1 MIFLN
6 SRAWLSASPC
16 EWCPVA
22 LGGLWCFPSSGE
34 LFLQR
39 QKAQSQKTAQLG
51 TIRIKR
57 SSASQK
63 EKSKVRRSS
72 SCFYSNV
79 YTHTHTQRERLVCW
93 NLSRRQCKLLSRVQ
107 LFATPWTSPW
117 NSLGQNTGVC
127 SLSLLQGIFPTQGS
141 NPGLPHCR
149 WMLYQLSHKGS
160 PRILEWVAY
169 SFCRGSSPPRN
180 WNRGLLHCRRIL
192 YQLSFYSQ

>member
-1 MIFLN
+1 MCACSVTPNSLWPQGLYPTRILCPWNFPGKNTGVGYHFLLQGIFLSQGSDLHLMNWWVDSLPLYHPGSN

-79 YTHTHTQRERLVCW
+79 YTHTHTHTQRERLRTAQAGFLFFPKHKSATW
-93 NLSRRQCKLLSRVQ
+93 WRLS
-107 LFATPWTSPW
+107 TSAPK
-117 NSLGQNTGVC
+117 Q
-127 SLSLLQGIFPTQGS
+127 
-141 NPGLPHCR
+141 
-149 WMLYQLSHKGS
+149 KGS
-160 PRILEWVAY
+160 LD
-169 SFCRGSSPPRN
+169 N
-180 WNRGLLHCRRIL
+180 W
-192 YQLSFYSQ
+192 

>member
-1 MIFLN
+1 MLLMIFLN

-22 LGGLWCFPSSGE
+22 LGGFRCFPSSGE

-72 SCFYSNV
+72 SVSTATC
-79 YTHTHTQRERLVCW
+79 THTHTHTHTGKKGKTK
-93 NLSRRQCKLLSRVQ
+93 NSSSRVSILSQTQVCCLVAVQHKCTKAKRQPWHLINSQ
-107 LFATPWTSPW
+107 LIQYAICQAHS
-117 NSLGQNTGVC
+117 
-127 SLSLLQGIFPTQGS
+127 
-141 NPGLPHCR
+141 
-149 WMLYQLSHKGS
+149 
-160 PRILEWVAY
+160 
-169 SFCRGSSPPRN
+169 
-180 WNRGLLHCRRIL
+180 
-192 YQLSFYSQ
+192 